1 MDIVKLYNMQKELDE
16 RIIKQHGLEGQDLL
30 PNTVL
35 ALQVELAEMINE
47 WRGFK
52 HWSNDQEPRRAKV
65 LTEASDCLH
74 FLLSIARQI
83 GLEKDDLII
92 HDEFIEGNTSTVL
105 SELFIHIGM
114 IAMYDVRAYKVAAF
128 KASWGEFWNI
138 LEQRLQI
145 YPDDLYQAYLD
156 KNAENHKRQD
166 TGY

>member
-35 ALQVELAEMINE
+35 ALQIEHCELFNE

-52 HWSNDQEPRRAKV
+52 HWSKDQEPRRKKMV
-65 LTEASDCLH
+65 TEASDCLH
-74 FLLSIARQI
+74 FYLSIARQLDI
-83 GLEKDDLII
+83 PVEELSTYDDFLE
-92 HDEFIEGNTSTVL
+92 GSTPELL
-105 SELFIHIGM
+105 SELLSVIGQ
-114 IAMYDVRAYKVAAF
+114 INTYEDRYRKLFAF
-128 KASWGEFWNI
+128 RNAWFLFWNV